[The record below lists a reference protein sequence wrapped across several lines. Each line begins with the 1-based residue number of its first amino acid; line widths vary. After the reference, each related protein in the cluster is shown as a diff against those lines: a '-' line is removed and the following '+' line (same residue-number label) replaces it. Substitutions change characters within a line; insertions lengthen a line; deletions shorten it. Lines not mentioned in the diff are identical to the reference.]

1 MEMHKHQDSIS
12 SLFYHTKQRSTR
24 QRIASDER
32 VKDWGAPGVGG
43 YSYSGLYGEALPE
56 RGGENCHF
64 SIQIGHKISCKVE
77 EMAAKEVY
85 QRVPHFGRNDY
96 AAE

>member
-32 VKDWGAPGVGG
+32 VKDWGARGWGGIPIVGYTGRLCPKGVG
-43 YSYSGLYGEALPE
+43 
-56 RGGENCHF
+56 
-64 SIQIGHKISCKVE
+64 KIAILVYKSVTKS
-77 EMAAKEVY
+77 AAKWKKWLPKRSISKGAIFW
-85 QRVPHFGRNDY
+85 QK
-96 AAE
+96 